1 MAEVKYD
8 KSHHSG
14 GTPEARLANRYRNS
28 GDTKTAD
35 HVIKH
40 GSSPSRTYENI
51 HERGQGGGDRRVNV
65 NDGTSGRVANNDAAK
80 SQQSGGNG

>member
-40 GSSPSRTYENI
+40 GSSPSRTFTNL
-51 HERGQGGGDRRVNV
+51 HERGQGGGERRVDV
-65 NDGTSGRVANNDAAK
+65 NDGGDSRVASVPASK
-80 SQQSGGNG
+80 SQGGGVG

>member
-35 HVIKH
+35 HVVQQ
-40 GSSPSRTYENI
+40 GSSHSRTFVNV
-51 HERGQGGGDRRVNV
+51 HERGQGGGERRVDV
-65 NDGTSGRVANNDAAK
+65 NDSTAGRVANNPSAK
-80 SQQSGGNG
+80 TQTSGGNP

>member
-8 KSHHSG
+8 RNHHSG

-35 HVIKH
+35 HVTKH

-51 HERGQGGGDRRVNV
+51 HERGQGGGERRVDV
-65 NDGTSGRVANNDAAK
+65 NDSTSGRVASHPASK
-80 SQQSGGNG
+80 SQGGGSVG